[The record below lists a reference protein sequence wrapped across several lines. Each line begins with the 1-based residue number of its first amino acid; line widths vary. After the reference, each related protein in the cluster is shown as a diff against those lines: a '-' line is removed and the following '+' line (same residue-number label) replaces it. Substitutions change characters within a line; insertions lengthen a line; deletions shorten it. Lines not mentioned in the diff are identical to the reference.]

1 MTGIRRAVVIVGLA
15 LPVVW
20 IIVNLQRIIS
30 DTEGTVSLVIGA
42 FFAVLVGLRWKRVND
57 IAHPYLKKLILPLG
71 LFSFLLGLSGIIFNI
86 HQFEWLGMLG
96 VSSACLIWGLPERY
110 SKDVLLAL
118 FLLYWVHPLPGQ
130 FTTRLE
136 FFMQRLSVLG
146 AEWLLHCFNFS
157 AWADAGDMIL
167 HSGARSFGV
176 PEACSGFRTATV
188 VFLSVLGV
196 SVIFKFRWF
205 ETIVFILL
213 GIIQVIT
220 LNIIRIFAMAVWARR
235 MPVEWGQTF
244 LHDTL
249 GIFLLL
255 SILIVHIES
264 VWWRTFTTR
273 RRNHILAVEKGVAE
287 PPARASPLPI
297 FWRVISRWGWLIL
310 LCMAIASVVVYAV
323 IKRQPKHRARM
334 IATEA
339 EALLPHDPSSAER
352 AINASLLIM
361 PQETQR
367 ILTRARARAALNRY
381 AEALDDIVKFEK
393 TTTSLS
399 TGDIVLKTMV
409 LQRLGKT
416 DNAISLLNTIPEQDK
431 TLPGVAVVAA
441 ECASVKDNV
450 DEVVRNALIASKW
463 HGTIERVRM
472 LFPYLALKNRWRTIA
487 QCDSYIIP
495 YKELTQSLIAINA
508 HLKMRDYRGASQ
520 SLRRTLEK
528 WQYEPRLL
536 GVLFDIAIAQPD
548 AGWEKTIETIIE
560 KNLHKLDSDH
570 LATYMARCF
579 AINRPDMSWRI
590 FKQLHKIDPSDPALW
605 LTAARFADVWFTFR
619 KKDLLLESSI
629 PNETI
634 DLRTFYLL
642 TRESPFFSSFWKH
655 VPLSSELGSGDIEKL
670 KQKYLTNCLTELEK
684 RKKNGKISER
694 MELTFPMV
702 YTMLGRDNDAER
714 FLDDIASKYPAK
726 QDEVLFQKA
735 TLYDRAG
742 RWDESYEC
750 LRKLQQY
757 TELPGTP
764 ADLMMVNAMLNLD
777 MAVAALDIAEQN
789 KAASPDAIEPLVMKA
804 AVFYA
809 YGFLDHALFL
819 LSSRAELV
827 HSRTVIRLLMETG
840 RIQEAIKIAQSANI
854 SLSYPKQRRSQIL
867 VLPPAESTVQFTT
880 STSVDMMRRRQIKS
894 NLSKSKSPF
903 ITDLYSNEIAWND
916 SSSVDID
923 SQIKRWES
931 IGRDEREKAS
941 ALHRL
946 ALLLAQSGKSEQAKI
961 VVEKALSYIPRSAI
975 LWRLM
980 IALSHG
986 DANIVE
992 KARQICPDDPEIWLA
1007 WLVVQTQT
1015 AEISERDIS
1024 ALSSRILLET
1034 RQVVVEKKFAPE
1046 TFVRAGDLL
1055 LRRNF
1060 VEPASVL
1067 ARAAVSEGRG
1077 LLPAYVLAIRC
1088 ALTMRDFEQAVKNAM
1103 NAIEHAADPTLFYKL
1118 VADIRLLENKPDANM
1133 MEALYRLK
1141 ERFPD
1146 DPKWQERL
1154 GYVHFQRGDFKRA
1167 LEILGPLIDRKSAI
1181 LTATAFLSAAES
1193 ARCEGNTL
1201 KAVNILEIAYARYP
1215 DRLSIL
1221 NNLAYYLAENT
1232 GTVDRAIQL
1241 LPQLLELGKDR
1252 FEVLDTAAVICL
1264 RAGKLELAQMYSE
1277 KALELLDEKHYSAL
1291 ETKLNFAEIKLR
1303 RGAKTE
1309 ARKIIESIIVHRD
1322 VSEIVR
1328 QRAESLLAE
1337 IKDSERK

>member
-1 MTGIRRAVVIVGLA
+1 MIGVRRAVVIAGLA

-20 IIVNLQRIIS
+20 IIANWQRIVS
-30 DTEGTVSLVIGA
+30 DTEGTVSLVIGV
-42 FFAVLVGLRWKRVND
+42 FFALLIGLRWKRVND
-57 IAHPYLKKLILPLG
+57 SSHPYLRRLVLPLG
-71 LFSFLLGLSGIIFNI
+71 LFSFLLGLSGIIFNV
-86 HQFEWLGMLG
+86 HQFEWLGILG
-96 VSSACLIWGLPERY
+96 MSSACFLWGLPERY
-110 SKDVLLAL
+110 SRDVLLAL

-130 FTTRLE
+130 LTTRLE
-136 FFMQRLSVLG
+136 FSMQRLSVLG

-157 AWADAGDMIL
+157 AWADAGNMIL

-176 PEACSGFRTATV
+176 PEACSGLRTATV

-196 SVIFKFRWF
+196 SVVFKFRWF

-213 GIIQVIT
+213 GIIQVIA
-220 LNIIRIFAMAVWARR
+220 LNVIRIFAMAVWARR

-264 VWWRTFTTR
+264 IWWRAFTTQ
-273 RRNHILAVEKGVAE
+273 RRNHMLAVEKGVAE
-287 PPARASPLPI
+287 PPDRASPLPI

-310 LCMAIASVVVYAV
+310 LCMAIASAVVYAI

-361 PQETQR
+361 PRETQR
-367 ILTRARARAALNRY
+367 ILTRARARAGLNRY
-381 AEALDDIVKFEK
+381 TEALDDIVKFEK
-393 TTTSLS
+393 LQDGLP
-399 TGDIVLKTMV
+399 TGDIVLKAMV

-416 DNAISLLNTIPEQDK
+416 DDAISLLNTIPEQDK
-431 TLPGVAVVAA
+431 TLPGVAIVAA

-450 DEVVRNALIASKW
+450 DEVVRNVLIASKW
-463 HGTIERVRM
+463 HGTLERVRM
-472 LFPYLALKNRWRTIA
+472 LFPYLALKNRWCTIA
-487 QCDSYIIP
+487 ECDSHVLP
-495 YKELTQSLIAINA
+495 YKDITQALIAINA
-508 HLKMRDYRGASQ
+508 HLKMRDYRSASQ

-528 WQYEPRLL
+528 WQSEPCLL
-536 GVLFDIAIAQPD
+536 GVLFDIAIVQPD

-560 KNLHKLDSDH
+560 TNLHKLDSDH

-590 FKQLHKIDPSDPALW
+590 FKQLHKLDPNDPALW
-605 LTAARFADVWFTFR
+605 LTAARFGDVWFTIRR
-619 KKDLLLESSI
+619 KDWQLESSI

-634 DLRTFYLL
+634 DLRPFYLL

-655 VPLSSELGSGDIEKL
+655 VPLCSELGSGDIEKL
-670 KQKYLTNCLTELEK
+670 KQKYLTKCLTELEN
-684 RKKNGKISER
+684 RRKNGKISER
-694 MELTFPMV
+694 MELMFPMV
-702 YTMLGRDNDAER
+702 YMMLGRDNDAER

-726 QDEVLFQKA
+726 QDGVLFQKA

-757 TELPGTP
+757 GELPGTP
-764 ADLMMVNAMLNLD
+764 SDLMMVNAMLNLD
-777 MAVAALDIAEQN
+777 MAVSALDIAEQS
-789 KAASPDAIEPLVMKA
+789 KASSPDAIEPLIMKA
-804 AVFYA
+804 AVFCA

-827 HSRTVIRLLMETG
+827 QSRTVIRLLLETG
-840 RIQEAIKIAQSANI
+840 RIQEALKIAQSANI
-854 SLSYPKQRRSQIL
+854 SLPPPKQRRSQVL
-867 VLPPAESTVQFTT
+867 VLPPAESAVQFTT
-880 STSVDMMRRRQIKS
+880 PTSVDMMRHRQIKS

-903 ITDLYSNEIAWND
+903 ITALYSSEIAWDGN
-916 SSSVDID
+916 SSVD
-923 SQIKRWES
+923 SQIKHWER

-946 ALLLAQSGKSEQAKI
+946 ALLLAQSGKPEQAKI

-1015 AEISERDIS
+1015 AETSERDSSTLS
-1024 ALSSRILLET
+1024 ARILLEI
-1034 RQVVVEKKFAPE
+1034 RHVVAKKKFAPE

-1060 VEPASVL
+1060 VEPACVL
-1067 ARAAVSEGRG
+1067 ARAAVAEGRG

-1088 ALTMRDFEQAVKNAM
+1088 ALTMCDFEQAVKNAM
-1103 NAIEHAADPTLFYKL
+1103 NAIEHATDPTLFYKV
-1118 VADIRLLENKPDANM
+1118 VADIRLLENKVDANM
-1133 MEALYRLK
+1133 IEALYQLK

-1154 GYVHFQRGDFKRA
+1154 GYVHFQRGDFKKA
-1167 LEILGPLIDRKSAI
+1167 LEILGPIIDRKSAI
-1181 LTATAFLSAAES
+1181 LTATTFLSAAES
-1193 ARCEGNTL
+1193 ARREGNTF

-1232 GTVDRAIQL
+1232 GTVARATQL

-1303 RGAKTE
+1303 RGAKAE

-1322 VSEIVR
+1322 ASEIVR
-1328 QRAESLLAE
+1328 QKAARLLAE
-1337 IKDSERK
+1337 IQDSKKNKM